1 MRNHKEYS
9 KRILALMVALW
20 FIGAV
25 FGAVIVIVEL
35 LTVLIGGGDYLMTV
49 TVHLPELLTYIG
61 APMTGGI
68 IGYLIKSAMENREK
82 IKKHDEPLTPTPAIH
97 NDNPDE
103 P

>member
-1 MRNHKEYS
+1 MKNLKEYS
-9 KRILALMVALW
+9 KQVLALMIALW
-20 FIGAV
+20 FIGAI
-25 FGAVIVIVEL
+25 FGGVVIIVEL
-35 LTVLIGGGDYLMTV
+35 VATLIGSGEYSMAL

-82 IKKHDEPLTPTPAIH
+82 IKKDDPPVSYPNE
-97 NDNPDE
+97 NPDE

>member
-1 MRNHKEYS
+1 MKNLKEYS
-9 KRILALMVALW
+9 KKVLALMIALW
-20 FIGAV
+20 FLGAA
-25 FGAVIVIVEL
+25 FGAVVIIIEL
-35 LTVLIGGGDYLMTV
+35 IATLIGTGEYSMAL

-82 IKKHDEPLTPTPAIH
+82 IKKNDVCQGEPIP
-97 NDNPDE
+97 NENPDE

>member
-1 MRNHKEYS
+1 MKNLKEYS
-9 KRILALMVALW
+9 KRVLSLMIALW
-20 FIGAV
+20 FVGAA
-25 FGAVIVIVEL
+25 FGSVVIVVEL
-35 LTVLIGGGDYLMTV
+35 VATLVGSGEYSMAL

-82 IKKHDEPLTPTPAIH
+82 IKK
-97 NDNPDE
+97 NDGPSVESIPNENPDE

>member
-1 MRNHKEYS
+1 MKNLKECS
-9 KRILALMVALW
+9 KRVLALMIALW
-20 FIGAV
+20 FIGAA
-25 FGAVIVIVEL
+25 FGSVVIVIEL
-35 LTVLIGGGDYLMTV
+35 AATLIGSGEYSIAL

-82 IKKHDEPLTPTPAIH
+82 IKKNDEYFLNSIP
-97 NDNPDE
+97 NENPDE

>member
-1 MRNHKEYS
+1 MKTQKEYS
-9 KRILALMVALW
+9 KKVLALMIALW
-20 FIGAV
+20 FLGAA
-25 FGAVIVIVEL
+25 FGAVVIIIEL
-35 LTVLIGGGDYLMTV
+35 IATLIGTGEYSMAL

-82 IKKHDEPLTPTPAIH
+82 IKKKDVCQGEPIP
-97 NDNPDE
+97 NENPDE

>member
-1 MRNHKEYS
+1 MKNLKEYS
-9 KRILALMVALW
+9 KRVLALMIALW
-20 FIGAV
+20 FIGAA
-25 FGAVIVIVEL
+25 FGSVVIVIEL
-35 LTVLIGGGDYLMTV
+35 AAALIGSGEYSMAF

-82 IKKHDEPLTPTPAIH
+82 IKKNDEHALDSIP
-97 NDNPDE
+97 NENPDE

>member
-1 MRNHKEYS
+1 MKNLKEYS
-9 KRILALMVALW
+9 KRVLSLMIALW
-20 FIGAV
+20 FIGAA
-25 FGAVIVIVEL
+25 FGSVVIVIEL
-35 LTVLIGGGDYLMTV
+35 AATLIGSGEYSIAL

-82 IKKHDEPLTPTPAIH
+82 IKKNDEYSFNSIP
-97 NDNPDE
+97 NENPDE

>member
-1 MRNHKEYS
+1 MKNLKEYS
-9 KRILALMVALW
+9 KRVLALMIALW
-20 FIGAV
+20 FIGAA
-25 FGAVIVIVEL
+25 FGSVVIVIEL
-35 LTVLIGGGDYLMTV
+35 AATLIGSGEYSIAL

-82 IKKHDEPLTPTPAIH
+82 IKKNDEYSLNSIP
-97 NDNPDE
+97 NENPDE